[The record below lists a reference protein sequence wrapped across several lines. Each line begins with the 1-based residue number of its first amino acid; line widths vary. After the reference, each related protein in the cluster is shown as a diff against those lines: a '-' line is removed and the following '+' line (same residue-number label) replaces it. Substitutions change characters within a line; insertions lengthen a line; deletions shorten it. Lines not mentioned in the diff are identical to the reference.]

1 MAENEKKPY
10 DFAYYYGGIIWR
22 LELDKIKEITEN
34 LAAAI
39 TETDAFNCFAAAR
52 EKINEVELEKINSY
66 KCLKAKLINEYS
78 AETENEA
85 NKLFSD
91 MMPNSH
97 IRKYIQ
103 CEKRLSVL
111 VADIYDEIG
120 EKLMRM

>member
-1 MAENEKKPY
+1 M
-10 DFAYYYGGIIWR
+10 DR
-22 LELDKIKEITEN
+22 IKEITEE

-39 TETDAFNCFAAAR
+39 IETNVFSCFEAAR
-52 EKINEVELEKINSY
+52 EKINEDELKKINSY

-85 NKLFSD
+85 NKLYSD

-97 IRKYIQ
+97 TREYIQ
-103 CEKRLSVL
+103 CEKRLLVF

-120 EKLMRM
+120 QKLMKK